1 MTTCERF
8 QEEEI
13 HPFPWG
19 PEGQEDASNF
29 VPCPFSI
36 KAAEILTLARW
47 FLGGHKP
54 TVFCLLA
61 FSVKPLFSA
70 PPARLY
76 IISLSCSKQSKPGL
90 LTVGHRTS
98 PPSSP
103 QAG

>member
-1 MTTCERF
+1 MPF
-8 QEEEI
+8 QYKSSRDSDSGKMV
-13 HPFPWG
+13 PWG
-19 PEGQEDASNF
+19 D
-29 VPCPFSI
+29 
-36 KAAEILTLARW
+36 
-47 FLGGHKP
+47 KP

-76 IISLSCSKQSKPGL
+76 IISLSCSKQSEPGL
-90 LTVGHRTS
+90 LTVGHGTS